1 MSAAGGRAHALL
13 SAVFCLAL
21 PGCQSTIQIPGSL
34 DPNSPAIAVVEFR
47 LPPNGPLATLPYDS
61 YQFQWVGEWVSSDSE
76 TTDPSLQT
84 DATQTITVPKD
95 DIYLSRVAT
104 FPPLGSLRGGRWSIA
119 LLMTGGPNHEQIGLW
134 PCVLPGS
141 QPPPTPNNE
150 LPYLAPA
157 SSTLVTFQ
165 GHDDGSVTCTA
176 ALT

>member
-13 SAVFCLAL
+13 PAVFCLAL

-119 LLMTGGPNHEQIGLW
+119 LLTSRS
-134 PCVLPGS
+134 GS
-141 QPPPTPNNE
+141 GRASCPAASRRRRRTTSCPTWRRR
-150 LPYLAPA
+150 PA
-157 SSTLVTFQ
+157 RW
-165 GHDDGSVTCTA
+165 
-176 ALT
+176 